1 MPNYMMCLFDK
12 QKGTK
17 DYKLP
22 LVKNSVIFRLTVDV
36 AGISEA
42 GSTNK

>member
-1 MPNYMMCLFDK
+1 MCLSDK
-12 QKGTK
+12 QQGTK

-22 LVKNSVIFRLTVDV
+22 LVKNSLLFRLTMDV

-42 GSTNK
+42 SSTK